1 MSPLIGGADSP
12 SAQNPRLNYRRAEK
26 IANRFRIRRL
36 FSSRHERCRDLA
48 EEDSER
54 YSIAPWG
61 VQSAFPILA
70 AGLVTKMPKIIANNY
85 EMYYEADDFTDP
97 WKQPDTIWIQH
108 GFGRNLCFWSHWVP
122 LLAGKLR
129 VLRRDMRGHGQSAD
143 PGPEHK
149 WSTEELLL
157 DMKGFLD
164 ALGLEKVHYLGESIG
179 GTLGIAF
186 AVRWPERL
194 KSLTLL
200 SAPTS
205 IPPRVQ
211 KMFALGYEDWPTALG
226 KLGSG
231 GWARALM
238 ESGGGLT
245 GGNPAHMQWVIEQW
259 ARTPTHVLQGLCR
272 AVPTVDVAPLLP
284 QIKVPTLI
292 LAPANSALEPLK
304 AQVAMRDAIQ
314 GARIAVIDGKGHEIY
329 VDQPEACAA
338 ALLKFINSLSSSS
351 DTRD

>member
-1 MSPLIGGADSP
+1 MF
-12 SAQNPRLNYRRAEK
+12 E
-26 IANRFRIRRL
+26 
-36 FSSRHERCRDLA
+36 
-48 EEDSER
+48 
-54 YSIAPWG
+54 
-61 VQSAFPILA
+61 
-70 AGLVTKMPKIIANNY
+70 KMPKIIANNY
-85 EMYYEADDFTDP
+85 EMYYELDDFTGP
-97 WKQPDTIWIQH
+97 WKQAETIWIQH
-108 GFGRNLCFWSHWVP
+108 GFGRNLRFWYHWVP

-129 VLRRDMRGHGQSAD
+129 VIRRDMRGHGLSAD
-143 PGPEHK
+143 PGPDHK
-149 WSTEELLL
+149 WSADELLL

-194 KSLTLL
+194 KSLTLV
-200 SAPTS
+200 SAPTAV
-205 IPPRVQ
+205 PLRVQ

-245 GGNPAHMQWVIEQW
+245 GGNHAHTQWVIDQW

-272 AVPTVDVAPLLP
+272 AVPTVDVAPLLS
-284 QIKVPTLI
+284 QIKTPTLV
-292 LAPANSALEPLK
+292 LAPSNSAFEPLK
-304 AQVAMRDAIQ
+304 GQVAMRDAIP

-329 VDQPEACAA
+329 VDQAEACAA
-338 ALLKFINSLSSSS
+338 SVLKFVDSLNP
-351 DTRD
+351 